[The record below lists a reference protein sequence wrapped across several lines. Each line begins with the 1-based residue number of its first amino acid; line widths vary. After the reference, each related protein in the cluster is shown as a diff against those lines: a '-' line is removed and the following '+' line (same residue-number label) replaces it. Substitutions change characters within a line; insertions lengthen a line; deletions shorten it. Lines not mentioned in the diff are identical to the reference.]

1 MVMGRIGQAGPRLTD
16 RLRAVT
22 RTERARLADLRSV
35 VEALYQ
41 SNRRQ
46 GHADWCDYD
55 YDYVCPSPDT
65 YPFQW
70 FWDSC
75 FHAIVLTRFDP
86 ARAVTELRTLLAN
99 QLPDG
104 FISHMTLWERDQRD
118 AAQATLQINWRTPWL
133 SDAMQPPLLAE
144 ALAAVVQGGGGSH
157 VLRELLPAVRAYY
170 DWCQRVRDIDGSG
183 LLVVFEPHETGMDQS
198 PVFDAY
204 VGVRDLS
211 PRGFAAAWRAIAE
224 AQAAVG
230 RDPARMV
237 ELDRFVVWDVLINA
251 VYAENQRV
259 LADLL
264 AQAGDDA
271 GAAEMHGRSERTAA
285 TLVGRCWSD
294 ADGDFHALAGRAG
307 HPLPGGSVAGLLP
320 LVLADCPEP
329 IVARLVRRL
338 EDETEFG
345 ARFPIPS
352 VARSHAAFSPR
363 PLGNL
368 LWRGPTWVNINWL
381 VARGLRRRGR
391 PDVARRIED
400 ASLALV
406 ERSGFREY
414 YNPLTGAGY
423 GARDF
428 AWSALALDMLAARL
442 EGADRPSP

>member
-1 MVMGRIGQAGPRLTD
+1 MVLGRIGPVGPRQTD
-16 RLRAVT
+16 RLRGVS
-22 RTERARLADLRSV
+22 RTERARLAELRSN
-35 VEALYQ
+35 VEALFR
-41 SNRRQ
+41 SNRRK
-46 GHADWCDYD
+46 GHADWCERD

-75 FHAIVLTRFDP
+75 FHAIVLTRFDTV
-86 ARAVTELRTLLAN
+86 RAVTELRTLLAN

-104 FISHMTLWERDQRD
+104 FVSHMTLWEHDLRD
-118 AAQATLQINWRTPWL
+118 AARASLQINWRTPWL

-144 ALAAVVQGGGGSH
+144 ALAAVVQRGGGSR
-157 VLRELLPAVRAYY
+157 VLGELLPAVRAYY

-183 LLVVFEPHETGMDQS
+183 LIVVFEPHETGMDQS
-198 PVFDAY
+198 PVFDEY
-204 VGVRDLS
+204 VAIPDLS
-211 PRGFAAAWRAIAE
+211 PRGFEAAWRAIAE
-224 AQAAVG
+224 AQATVG

-237 ELDRFVVWDVLINA
+237 ELDRFVVVDVLVNA

-271 GAAEMHGRSERTAA
+271 GAGEMRARAKRTAA
-285 TLVGRCWSD
+285 ALIGRCWSD
-294 ADGDFHALAGRAG
+294 DDADFHGLAGRAG
-307 HPLPGGSVAGLLP
+307 HRLPSGSVAGLLP
-320 LVLADCPEP
+320 LVVMDCPEP
-329 IVARLVRRL
+329 IMARMVQRL

-352 VARSHAAFSPR
+352 VARSHPAFSPR

-368 LWRGPTWVNINWL
+368 LWRGPTWLNLNWL

-391 PDVARRIED
+391 TDLARRIED
-400 ASLALV
+400 ASLSLV

-428 AWSALALDMLAARL
+428 AWSALVLDMLAARL
-442 EGADRPSP
+442 DGEGPASP

>member
-1 MVMGRIGQAGPRLTD
+1 MS
-16 RLRAVT
+16 
-22 RTERARLADLRSV
+22 RTERARLAELRSKV
-35 VEALYQ
+35 GALYR

-46 GHADWCDYD
+46 GHADWCQRD

-75 FHAIVLTRFDP
+75 FHAIVLSRFDP
-86 ARAVTELRTLLAN
+86 ARAAAELRTLLAN

-104 FISHMTLWERDQRD
+104 FVSHMTLWERDLRD
-118 AAQATLQINWRTPWL
+118 AARETLQINWRTPWL

-144 ALAAVVQGGGGSH
+144 ALAAVVLRGGGIG
-157 VLRELLPAVRAYY
+157 VLHELLPAVRAYY
-170 DWCQRVRDIDGSG
+170 DWCHRIRDIDGSG
-183 LLVVFEPHETGMDQS
+183 LIVVFEPHETGMDQS
-198 PVFDAY
+198 PVFDEY
-204 VGVRDLS
+204 VQVDDLS
-211 PRGFAAAWRAIAE
+211 PSGFEAAWRSIAE

-230 RDPARMV
+230 RDPAQMV
-237 ELDRFVVWDVLINA
+237 ALDRFVVADVLVNA

-259 LADLL
+259 LADLV
-264 AQAGDDA
+264 AQSGDDA
-271 GAAEMHGRSERTAA
+271 GAAEMRARAERTASA
-285 TLVGRCWSD
+285 LLGRCWSD
-294 ADGDFHALAGRAG
+294 ADEDFHGLAGRVG
-307 HPLPGGSVAGLLP
+307 NPLPGGSVAGLLP
-320 LVLADCPEP
+320 LLLPECPEP
-329 IVARLVRRL
+329 IVTRIVGRL

-352 VARSHAAFSPR
+352 VARSHPAFSPR

-368 LWRGPTWVNINWL
+368 LWRGPTWVNLNWL

-391 PDVARRIED
+391 ADLARRIED

-423 GARDF
+423 GARNF
-428 AWSALALDMLAARL
+428 AWSALVLDMLATRL
-442 EGADRPSP
+442 EGDDPASP

>member
-1 MVMGRIGQAGPRLTD
+1 MS
-16 RLRAVT
+16 
-22 RTERARLADLRSV
+22 RTERTRLADLQSA
-35 VEALYQ
+35 VEALYR
-41 SNRRQ
+41 SNRQQ
-46 GHADWCDYD
+46 GHADWCDRD

-75 FHAIVLTRFDP
+75 FHAIVLSRFDP
-86 ARAVTELRTLLAN
+86 DRAAAELRTLLAN

-104 FISHMTLWERDQRD
+104 FVSHMTLWQRDLRD
-118 AAQATLQINWRTPWL
+118 AARDRLQINWRTPWL

-144 ALAAVVQGGGGSH
+144 ALAAIVHRGGGSR
-157 VLRELLPAVRAYY
+157 VLGELLPPVRAYY
-170 DWCQRVRDIDGSG
+170 DWCRRVRDVDGSG

-211 PRGFAAAWRAIAE
+211 ARGFETAWRAIAE

-237 ELDRFVVWDVLINA
+237 ELDRFVVADVLVNA
-251 VYAENQRV
+251 VYSENQRV

-271 GAAEMHGRSERTAA
+271 SAAEVRAGAERTATA
-285 TLVGRCWSD
+285 LVGRCWSE
-294 ADGDFHALAGRAG
+294 ADHDFHALAGRAG
-307 HPLPGGSVAGLLP
+307 HSLPGGSVAGLVP
-320 LVLADCPEP
+320 LLLVDFPEP
-329 IVARLVRRL
+329 IAARIVERL
-338 EDETEFG
+338 EDETKFG
-345 ARFPIPS
+345 APFPIPS
-352 VARSHAAFSPR
+352 VTRSDPAFSPR
-363 PLGNL
+363 PVDNL
-368 LWRGPTWVNINWL
+368 LWRGPTWVNTNWL
-381 VARGLRRRGR
+381 VARGLRRRHR
-391 PDVARRIED
+391 ADLARRIED

-423 GARDF
+423 GSRDH

-442 EGADRPSP
+442 DGDDPANP